1 MPYLHKFSSFTKK
14 NIIYPKKKK
23 KKEHKAK
30 AKALLFTQVQVSW
43 NKWSPQ
49 WVKGSIL
56 QKKKGYKL
64 SKLYSSTSMK
74 IKMQNSKAFTIR
86 LLQLEATKQGK
97 IYNHNYTL

>member
-14 NIIYPKKKK
+14 NIIYQKKKK

-30 AKALLFTQVQVSW
+30 ALLFTQAQVSW